1 MFILG
6 KLKMLLILTVVL
18 GAVGFGAWKYYTY
31 TQEQIRIYAVNAA
44 TAELAQ
50 QESEAAL
57 ESLHKDMAEIRE
69 QFATV
74 SAEFEIAQSRVDNLE
89 EKLSE
94 HDLGALA
101 QAKPK
106 LIEKIVDKGTK
117 DVLRC
122 YEILTGSPLTEEEI
136 NVTKKSKANTTCYDV
151 ANPNYTPPTP

>member
-1 MFILG
+1 
-6 KLKMLLILTVVL
+6 MLLILAVVL
-18 GAVGFGAWKYYTY
+18 GAMGFGAWKYYQY

-50 QESEAAL
+50 EQAEAAIVAIQ
-57 ESLHKDMAEIRE
+57 KDMAEIRE
-69 QFATV
+69 QFASV
-74 SAEFEIAQSRVDNLE
+74 SADFEVAQSRVDNLE
-89 EKLSE
+89 EKLSK

-122 YEILTGSPLTEEEI
+122 YEILSGSPLTEEEI
-136 NVTKKSKANTTCYDV
+136 NVTKKSKANTTCSDV
-151 ANPNYTPPTP
+151 ANPNYTPPRP

>member
-1 MFILG
+1 MFLLG

-18 GAVGFGAWKYYTY
+18 GAVGFGAWKYYQY

-50 QESEAAL
+50 EQAENAIAAIQ
-57 ESLHKDMAEIRE
+57 KDMAEVRE
-69 QFATV
+69 QFASV
-74 SAEFEIAQSRVDNLE
+74 SADFEVAQSRVENLE
-89 EKLSE
+89 GKLSE

-136 NVTKKSKANTTCYDV
+136 AVTKKSKANTTCSDV
-151 ANPNYTPPTP
+151 ANPNYKAPRP

>member
-1 MFILG
+1 MI
-6 KLKMLLILTVVL
+6 LILTVVL
-18 GAVGFGAWKYYTY
+18 GAVGFGAWKYYQY

-74 SAEFEIAQSRVDNLE
+74 SAEFEIAQSRVENLE

-122 YEILTGSPLTEEEI
+122 YEILTGSPLTEKEI
-136 NVTKKSKANTTCYDV
+136 AATKKSQVNTTCSDV
-151 ANPNYTPPTP
+151 ANPNYTGPRP

>member
-6 KLKMLLILTVVL
+6 KLKMLLIVAAVM

-50 QESEAAL
+50 EQSEKAL
-57 ESLHKDMAEIRE
+57 VALKKDMVEVRA
-69 QFATV
+69 QYTAV
-74 SAEFEIAQSRVDNLE
+74 SKSFDIAKKRVDALS

-94 HDLGALA
+94 HELGDLA

-122 YEILTGSPLTEEEI
+122 YEILSGSELTEEEK
-136 NVTKKSKANTTCYDV
+136 NATKKSKTNTSCPDI
-151 ANPNYTPPTP
+151 ANPNYTPK

>member
-6 KLKMLLILTVVL
+6 KIKMLLILTVVI
-18 GAVGFGAWKYYTY
+18 GAVGFGAWKYYQY

-50 QESEAAL
+50 QNAEAAI
-57 ESLHKDMAEIRE
+57 ESIKKDMVEI
-69 QFATV
+69 QAQYKAV
-74 SAEFEIAQSRVDNLE
+74 SEEFEVAKGRVSKLE

-94 HDLGALA
+94 HEIGNLA
-101 QAKPK
+101 QKKPK
-106 LIEKIVDKGTK
+106 LIEKIIDKGTQ

-136 NVTKKSKANTTCYDV
+136 AVTKKSKANTTCSDV
-151 ANPNYTPPTP
+151 ANPNYKAPRP

>member
-1 MFILG
+1 
-6 KLKMLLILTVVL
+6 MLLILTVVI
-18 GAVGFGAWKYYTY
+18 GAVGFGAWKYYQY

-50 QESEAAL
+50 QESEQAIEAL
-57 ESLHKDMAEIRE
+57 RKDMEAVRE
-69 QFATV
+69 QYTAV
-74 SAEFEIAQSRVDNLE
+74 SEEFDRAKSRVDKLE
-89 EKLSE
+89 EILSE
-94 HDLGALA
+94 HEIGILA

-136 NVTKKSKANTTCYDV
+136 NVTKKSKANSSCPDV

>member
-1 MFILG
+1 MFLLG
-6 KLKMLLILTVVL
+6 KLKMLLILAVVL
-18 GAVGFGAWKYYTY
+18 GAMGFGAWKYYQY

-50 QESEAAL
+50 EASEAAL
-57 ESLHKDMAEIRE
+57 VAIQKDMAEIRE
-69 QFATV
+69 QFASV
-74 SAEFEIAQSRVDNLE
+74 SADFEVAQSRVDNLE
-89 EKLSE
+89 EKLSK

-122 YEILTGSPLTEEEI
+122 YEILSGSPLTEEEI
-136 NVTKKSKANTTCYDV
+136 NVTKKSKANTTCSDV
-151 ANPNYTPPTP
+151 ANPNYTPPRP

>member
-1 MFILG
+1 MI
-6 KLKMLLILTVVL
+6 LILTVII
-18 GAVGFGAWKYYTY
+18 GAVGFGAWKYYQY

-50 QESEAAL
+50 QESEQAIEAL
-57 ESLHKDMAEIRE
+57 RKDMEAVRE
-69 QFATV
+69 QYTAV
-74 SAEFEIAQSRVDNLE
+74 SEEFDRAKSRVDKLE
-89 EKLSE
+89 EILSE
-94 HDLGALA
+94 HEIGILA

-106 LIEKIVDKGTK
+106 LVEKIVDKGTK

-136 NVTKKSKANTTCYDV
+136 NVTKKSKANSSCPDV

>member
-6 KLKMLLILTVVL
+6 KLKMILILTVVV
-18 GAVGFGAWKYYTY
+18 GAVGFGAWKYYQY
-31 TQEQIRIYAVNAA
+31 TQEQIGIYRENAA
-44 TAELAQ
+44 KAEMAQ
-50 QESEAAL
+50 QASEAAVKAIQQDL
-57 ESLHKDMAEIRE
+57 VEVQAQYTK
-69 QFATV
+69 V
-74 SAEFEIAQSRVDNLE
+74 SDDFKVAKSRVNALE
-89 EKLSE
+89 EKLTKHE
-94 HDLGALA
+94 LGDLA

-136 NVTKKSKANTTCYDV
+136 NVTKKSKANSSCPDV

>member
-1 MFILG
+1 
-6 KLKMLLILTVVL
+6 MLLILTVVL

-74 SAEFEIAQSRVDNLE
+74 SAEFEIAQSRVENLE

-136 NVTKKSKANTTCYDV
+136 NVTKKSKANTTCSDV
-151 ANPNYTPPTP
+151 ANPNYTPPRP

>member
-1 MFILG
+1 
-6 KLKMLLILTVVL
+6 MLLILTVVL
-18 GAVGFGAWKYYTY
+18 GAVGFGAWKYYQY

-50 QESEAAL
+50 QESEQAIEAL
-57 ESLHKDMAEIRE
+57 RKDMEAVRE
-69 QFATV
+69 QYTAV
-74 SAEFEIAQSRVDNLE
+74 SEEFDRAKSRVDKLE
-89 EKLSE
+89 EILSE
-94 HDLGALA
+94 HEIGILA

-136 NVTKKSKANTTCYDV
+136 NVTKKSKANSSCPDV

>member
-6 KLKMLLILTVVL
+6 KLKMILILTVVL

-74 SAEFEIAQSRVDNLE
+74 SAEFEIAQSRVENLE

-122 YEILTGSPLTEEEI
+122 YEILTGSPLTEEEK
-136 NVTKKSKANTTCYDV
+136 NVTKKSKANTTCSDV

>member
-1 MFILG
+1 
-6 KLKMLLILTVVL
+6 MLLILAVVL
-18 GAVGFGAWKYYTY
+18 GAMGFGAWKYYQY

-50 QESEAAL
+50 EASEAAL
-57 ESLHKDMAEIRE
+57 VAIQKDMAEIRE
-69 QFATV
+69 QFASV
-74 SAEFEIAQSRVDNLE
+74 SADFEVAQSRVDNLE
-89 EKLSE
+89 EKLSK

-122 YEILTGSPLTEEEI
+122 YEILSGSPLTEEEI
-136 NVTKKSKANTTCYDV
+136 NVTKKSKANTTCSDV
-151 ANPNYTPPTP
+151 ANPNYTPPRP

>member
-6 KLKMLLILTVVL
+6 KLKMLLILAVVL
-18 GAVGFGAWKYYTY
+18 GAMGFGAWKYYQY
-31 TQEQIRIYAVNAA
+31 TQEQIRIYVVNAA

-50 QESEAAL
+50 EASEAAL
-57 ESLHKDMAEIRE
+57 VAIQKDMVAVRE
-69 QFATV
+69 QFASV
-74 SAEFEIAQSRVDNLE
+74 SADFVVAQSRVDNLE
-89 EKLSE
+89 EKLSK

-122 YEILTGSPLTEEEI
+122 YEILSGSPLTEEEI
-136 NVTKKSKANTTCYDV
+136 NVTKKSKANTTCSDV
-151 ANPNYTPPTP
+151 ANPNYTPPRP